1 MERTNVIVM
10 FSPGKLK
17 SDADVFMF
25 RMDESLYEEVALIW
39 YQTSGKYDKN
49 SVGRMLSS
57 EKYKNDLVRAS
68 IDNSMVFA
76 PTANPVDEIQEDVV
90 GSIILVC
97 KGAIVKAVGIA
108 VANVECPDGFLECE
122 RLLMIHVLSTFDSPL
137 DISTPFVQADHLPEG
152 MMKLTEFVADK
163 IDLGTEN
170 LTMTH
175 EYERHILFA
184 RAYQNMLEKM
194 MNFETPVRQLEIDRK
209 KRVYAMIYHLE
220 HKKTIVFPMFRD
232 TKYSL
237 RKIMMRFDRYR
248 TKK

>member
-1 MERTNVIVM
+1 MYKCIM
-10 FSPGKLK
+10 LFSPGKLK
-17 SDADVFMF
+17 SDADVFVF
-25 RMDESLYEEVALIW
+25 RMDESLYEEVSLAW

-68 IDNSMVFA
+68 IDNSLIFA
-76 PTANPVDEIQEDVV
+76 PTENPVDEIQEDVV
-90 GSIILVC
+90 GSIILIC
-97 KGAIVKAVGIA
+97 KGFVVKAVGIA
-108 VANVECPDGFLECE
+108 VANVECPDGFLDCK
-122 RLLMIHVLSTFDSPL
+122 RLLMIHVLSTFNSPL
-137 DISTPFVQADHLPEG
+137 DISVPFVQANHLPKG
-152 MMKLTEFVADK
+152 VMKLTEFVADK
-163 IDLGTEN
+163 IDLGIEN

-184 RAYQNMLEKM
+184 REYRNMLEKM
-194 MNFETPVRQLEIDRK
+194 MNFETPVRQLEIERQ

-232 TKYSL
+232 TKYTL
-237 RKIMMRFDRYR
+237 KKISMLFDRYR

>member
-1 MERTNVIVM
+1 M

-25 RMDESLYEEVALIW
+25 MMDELLYEEVALAW

-68 IDNSMVFA
+68 IDNSLIFA

-90 GSIILVC
+90 GNIILVC
-97 KGAIVKAVGIA
+97 KGAIVKAIGIA
-108 VANVECPDGFLECE
+108 IANVECPDGFLECE
-122 RLLMIHVLSTFDSPL
+122 RLLMIHVLSTFNSPL
-137 DISTPFVQADHLPEG
+137 NINAPFVQADHLPKG
-152 MMKLTEFVADK
+152 MMKLAEFVADK
-163 IDLGTEN
+163 IDLGMAEN
-170 LTMTH
+170 LTMSH

-184 RAYQNMLEKM
+184 RSYQNMLEKM
-194 MNFETPVRQLEIDRK
+194 MNFETPVQQLEIERK
-209 KRVYAMIYHLE
+209 KRIYAMIYHLE
-220 HKKTIVFPMFRD
+220 HKKTIVFPMFRH

-237 RKIMMRFDRYR
+237 KNIVTLFNRYR